1 MSGSH
6 ISGLVTVALILFLG
20 DAGRLIAQ
28 VDKPVPPGGE
38 AIFAN
43 ASREAVISSTATA
56 YGSVT
61 LPTPEYPAFRF
72 TVEKM
77 PRNPWDIQ
85 ARWINPAPIKKGEIL
100 LLTARARTLDM
111 KSETGESRI
120 TTSANRATPPHDSW
134 GGYEFAVGSDWTVIA
149 HPFQAKTEIDAN
161 GFQFGINFGTGLQTV
176 ELADVSILRF
186 PAGTPMDQMPRPI
199 VTYEGREQDAA
210 WRKEA
215 QERIE
220 KIRKGDLSVTV
231 RDLSG
236 NPIPGAQVHVAMR
249 RHAFPFGTSVR
260 AFRLLDDSPEHEQ
273 YRSILTRY
281 FNRATF
287 ENEMKWRKTGEPQ
300 NSPDKIERAV
310 DWLLS
315 QGFSIRGHCLI
326 WPAARFLPDDV
337 VQLRD
342 KPEELRARFLDHIAN
357 TVEAYRGRVSLWDVL
372 NEPVNNMEPWV
383 KDALGPNAMTEW
395 FEAARAAAPEA
406 HLYLNDYAML
416 SGGARDARRIDELE
430 NILRTLK
437 NNDAPVDGIG
447 EQAHFD
453 ATLVAPEKMLKTLD
467 RFAAFGLPIEITEFD
482 IASSDARLRADYTRD
497 FLIAAFSHPSV
508 AGITIWGFWAGSHW
522 KPEAAL
528 WNRDWS
534 IRPNGQAFIDLV
546 RQQWWT
552 DVTETTDAS
561 GNVRV
566 RGFLGEYEITVNIGD
581 RQRKV
586 IAQLPGTGLALPVR
600 IDVSSKKANP

>member
-1 MSGSH
+1 MSCSYTR
-6 ISGLVTVALILFLG
+6 GLVLGALTLILGSL
-20 DAGRLIAQ
+20 GRLNAQ
-28 VDKPVPPGGE
+28 ADRPVPPGGE
-38 AIFAN
+38 SIFAN
-43 ASREAVISSTATA
+43 ASREVVISANATA

-61 LPTPEYPAFRF
+61 LPTPDYPAFRF
-72 TVEKM
+72 SVEKM
-77 PRNPWDIQ
+77 PRNPWDVQ

-100 LLTARARTLDM
+100 LLTARVRTLDL
-111 KSETGESRI
+111 KNETGECRI
-120 TTSANRATPPHDSW
+120 TTTANRATPPHDSW
-134 GGYEFAVGSDWTVIA
+134 GGYEFAVGPDWTVIA
-149 HPFQAKTEIDAN
+149 HPFQAKTDLDPN

-176 ELADVSILRF
+176 ELADVNILRF

-199 VTYEGREQDAA
+199 VTYEGREQGAL

-215 QERIE
+215 MDRIE
-220 KIRKGDLSVTV
+220 KLRKGDLSVIV

-236 NPIPGAQVHVAMR
+236 TPVAGAEVHIAMR

-260 AFRLLDDSPEHEQ
+260 AFRLLDDSPDHEQ
-273 YRSILTRY
+273 YRAILTRY

-315 QGFSIRGHCLI
+315 QGFTIRGHCLL

-337 VQLRD
+337 VELRD
-342 KPEELRARFLDHIAN
+342 KPEELRRRILDHITQTAG
-357 TVEAYRGRVSLWDVL
+357 AYRGRVSLWDVL
-372 NEPVNNMEPWV
+372 NEPVNNLEPWV
-383 KDALGPNAMTEW
+383 KTALGPNAMTEW
-395 FEAARAAAPEA
+395 FEAARAADPEA
-406 HLYLNDYAML
+406 RLYLNDYAML
-416 SGGARDARRIDELE
+416 SGGARDARRVDELE

-437 NNDAPVDGIG
+437 SSDAPVDGIG

-453 ATLVAPEKMLKTLD
+453 ATLIAPEKMLKTLD

-482 IASSDARLRADYTRD
+482 IASSDAQLRADYTRD
-497 FLIAAFSHPSV
+497 FLIAAFSHPSI

-546 RQQWWT
+546 RTQWWT
-552 DVTETTDAS
+552 DVTSTTDVS
-561 GNVRV
+561 GEVQT
-566 RGFLGEYEITVNIGD
+566 RGFLGEYEITVKIGNQ
-581 RQRKV
+581 QRKV
-586 IAQLPGTGLALPVR
+586 ITQLPAAGLVLPIR
-600 IDVSSKKANP
+600 IDVPSEKANP